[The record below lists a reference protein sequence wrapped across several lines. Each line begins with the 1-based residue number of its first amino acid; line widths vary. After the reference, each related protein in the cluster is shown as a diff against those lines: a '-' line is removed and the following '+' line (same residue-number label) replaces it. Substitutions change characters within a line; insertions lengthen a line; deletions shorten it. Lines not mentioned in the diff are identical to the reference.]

1 MPVFEYTALDNAG
14 KKRKGILDADSLSAA
29 RQKIRSQG
37 SFPVSIKEASTR
49 KKQQGSILS
58 RQIGRGV
65 KQEEINIATRQL
77 ATLLGAGIPLIPS
90 LDGLIRQTNNAALKK
105 TIAQVKDAVNE
116 GNSLTSALEEHP
128 RLFSSIYIN
137 MVRAGEA
144 SGSLDVVLEQLAEF
158 NENQQALRSRI
169 KAALTYPAIMAIICV
184 LVLTSLLVFIVPKI
198 TSVFEESQHAL
209 PLPTIVLLA
218 VSDFVKQYWWLLGGI
233 LIGIGV
239 GLRVY
244 IRRPKGKKQW
254 DGFKLTSPPFNELNK
269 KIASARFGRTLS
281 SLLTAGV
288 PLTTSLKIV
297 RSVVNNVMLAETI
310 DKAGEELE
318 KGHSLSQFFKDSK
331 LLPPMLVQMIGVGEQ
346 SGALDKMLAKAA
358 DAYEKEVESKILAL
372 TSLIE
377 PIMILLMG
385 VVVAFVV
392 VSILLP
398 IFEMNQLI
406 K

>member
-1 MPVFEYTALDNAG
+1 MPVFEYTALDSSG
-14 KKRKGILDADSLSAA
+14 KKCKGILDADSLSAA

-37 SFPVSIKEASTR
+37 SYPVSIKQASTR

-65 KQEEINIATRQL
+65 KHEEINIATRQL

-90 LDGLIRQTNNAALKK
+90 LDGLIQQTNNAVLKK
-105 TIAQVKDAVNE
+105 SIAQIKDAVNE
-116 GNSLTSALEEHP
+116 GNSLTAALEEHP

-169 KAALTYPAIMAIICV
+169 KAALTYPFIMAIICL
-184 LVLTSLLVFIVPKI
+184 LVLTGLLVFIVPSI

-218 VSDFVKQYWWLLGGI
+218 ISDFVKQYWWLLTGMFIGS
-233 LIGIGV
+233 GIG
-239 GLRVY
+239 LRAY
-244 IRRPKGKKQW
+244 IRHPKGKRKW
-254 DGFKLTSPPFNELNK
+254 DSLKLTSPPFNDLNQ
-269 KIASARFGRTLS
+269 KIASARLGRTLS

-288 PLTTSLKIV
+288 PLTISLKIV
-297 RSVVNNVMLAETI
+297 RSIVNNVMLAETI
-310 DKAGEELE
+310 DEASEELE
-318 KGHSLSQFFKDSK
+318 KGHSLSQFFKGNRY
-331 LLPPMLVQMIGVGEQ
+331 LPPMLVQMIGVGEQ
-346 SGALDKMLAKAA
+346 SGSLDKMLAKAA

-377 PIMILLMG
+377 PIMILFMG
-385 VVVAFVV
+385 IVVLFVV